1 MDPSALAATRFDVP
15 PVDEPTM
22 QRWLEAVRWMT
33 FCIAVLTGGFSEL
46 ARAQGPTS
54 TDAAPSLAEIEQML
68 RDGAQLESQ
77 RRWAEALSY
86 YEEAVRKHPG
96 RRELADRLSIARIHY
111 EVGRRYSDQNYVASM
126 RRMTEAE
133 ALDLYSDVALKI
145 NTHYVERPE
154 WVPLLQRG
162 MMALEIALSE
172 SAFQEQNNV
181 QLSPALIESHLNEL
195 NHALSKRVVRDRQDS
210 RNTVK
215 FIAQATARRMGI
227 PSQAI
232 ILEYACAA
240 GASLDDYSAFLTG
253 NQLDEIMSQ
262 IEGNFVGLGIEL
274 KAEMDSLLI
283 VDVIQGGPADKSGL
297 KAGHRIIEVDGRTI
311 HDVSTDV
318 AADMLRGD
326 EGTSVNLVVV
336 DEAGIRRQLR
346 VLRQVVEVPSVIRVS
361 MIDKNYGVGYLKLVS
376 FQKTTSRDVESALW
390 QLHREGMR
398 SLIVDVRGNPGGL
411 LTAAVEVADK
421 FITEGTI
428 VSTRGR
434 ATGEDFDYK
443 AHLVGTWRVP
453 LVVLINGDSA
463 SASEIFAA
471 AIRDSQRGTIVGQR
485 SFGKGSVQ
493 GIFPL
498 SVGHA
503 GLRLTTAKFYSPNG
517 NAISG
522 KGVQPHVAIAEQFV
536 AKPVVAADQTSIVE
550 EIDTTLNTALQV
562 ARGQL
567 AQR

>member
-1 MDPSALAATRFDVP
+1 
-15 PVDEPTM
+15 
-22 QRWLEAVRWMT
+22 VRN
-33 FCIAVLTGGFSEL
+33 
-46 ARAQGPTS
+46 RQ
-54 TDAAPSLAEIEQML
+54 
-68 RDGAQLESQ
+68 ES
-77 RRWAEALSY
+77 
-86 YEEAVRKHPG
+86 
-96 RRELADRLSIARIHY
+96 RE
-111 EVGRRYSDQNYVASM
+111 
-126 RRMTEAE
+126 
-133 ALDLYSDVALKI
+133 
-145 NTHYVERPE
+145 
-154 WVPLLQRG
+154 
-162 MMALEIALSE
+162 
-172 SAFQEQNNV
+172 
-181 QLSPALIESHLNEL
+181 
-195 NHALSKRVVRDRQDS
+195 VVR
-210 RNTVK
+210 
-215 FIAQATARRMGI
+215 FIADVTAKTLKV
-227 PSQAI
+227 PSQAVV
-232 ILEYACAA
+232 LEYACAA

-274 KAEMDSLLI
+274 KAELESLLI
-283 VDVIQGGPADKSGL
+283 VNVISSGPADKSGL
-297 KAGHRIIEVDGRTI
+297 KPGDRIIEVEGRTM

-318 AADMLRGD
+318 AADMLKGE
-326 EGTSVNLVVV
+326 EGTSVNLVIL
-336 DEAGIRRQLR
+336 DTNGIRRQLR
-346 VLRQVVEVPSVIRVS
+346 VKRQVVEVPSVERVS
-361 MIDKNYGVGYLKLVS
+361 LIDKSSGVGYLKLVS

-398 SLIVDVRGNPGGL
+398 SLIIDVRGNPGGL

-434 ATGEDFDYK
+434 GTGEDFDYK

-471 AIRDSQRGTIVGQR
+471 AIRDAQRGTIVGQR

-522 KGVQPHVAIAEQFV
+522 KGVQPHVSVPVSTSTQVV
-536 AKPVVAADQTSIVE
+536 AKPVVEPNQSGALVE
-550 EIDTTLNTALQV
+550 LDTALATAIQV
-562 ARGQL
+562 ARQQL

>member
-1 MDPSALAATRFDVP
+1 MR
-15 PVDEPTM
+15 
-22 QRWLEAVRWMT
+22 RWLEAVRRT
-33 FCIAVLTGGFSEL
+33 VIYCAIATIGFSVT
-46 ARAQGPTS
+46 ARAQDRPGS
-54 TDAAPSLAEIEQML
+54 GSVADLAEVEQML
-68 RDGAQLESQ
+68 RDGVQLEQQ
-77 RRWAEALSY
+77 RRWAEALSH
-86 YEEAVRKHPG
+86 YEDALRKHPG
-96 RRELADRLSIARIHY
+96 RRELTDRLSVARSHY
-111 EVGRRYSDQNYVASM
+111 EVGRRYSDPSFVESM
-126 RRMTEAE
+126 RRMTQPE
-133 ALDLYSDVALKI
+133 ALDLYSDVVLKI
-145 NTHYVERPE
+145 HTHYVERPE
-154 WVPLLQRG
+154 WLSLLQRG
-162 MMALEIALSE
+162 TNALEIALSE
-172 SAFQEQNNV
+172 SSFQEQNNLHLPEATI
-181 QLSPALIESHLNEL
+181 QSHINEL
-195 NHALSKRVVRDRQDS
+195 NHVLSRRPVRNRQESREVVR
-210 RNTVK
+210 
-215 FIAQATARRMGI
+215 FIADVTAKTLKI
-227 PSQAI
+227 PSQAVV
-232 ILEYACAA
+232 LEYACAA

-274 KAEMDSLLI
+274 KAELESLLI
-283 VDVIQGGPADKSGL
+283 VNVISSGPADKSGL
-297 KAGHRIIEVDGRTI
+297 KPGDRIIEVEGRTM

-318 AADMLRGD
+318 AADMLKGE
-326 EGTSVNLVVV
+326 EGTSVNLVIL
-336 DEAGIRRQLR
+336 DTNGIRRQLR
-346 VLRQVVEVPSVIRVS
+346 VKRQVVEVPSVERVS
-361 MIDKNYGVGYLKLVS
+361 MIDKSSGVGYLKLVS

-398 SLIVDVRGNPGGL
+398 SLIIDVRGNPGGL

-434 ATGEDFDYK
+434 GTGEDFDYK

-471 AIRDSQRGTIVGQR
+471 AIRDAQRGTIVGQR

-522 KGVQPHVAIAEQFV
+522 KGVQPHVSVPVSTSTQVV
-536 AKPVVAADQTSIVE
+536 AKPVVEPNQTGSLVE
-550 EIDTTLNTALQV
+550 LDTALATALQV
-562 ARGQL
+562 ARQQL

>member
-1 MDPSALAATRFDVP
+1 V
-15 PVDEPTM
+15 
-22 QRWLEAVRWMT
+22 
-33 FCIAVLTGGFSEL
+33 
-46 ARAQGPTS
+46 
-54 TDAAPSLAEIEQML
+54 
-68 RDGAQLESQ
+68 
-77 RRWAEALSY
+77 
-86 YEEAVRKHPG
+86 
-96 RRELADRLSIARIHY
+96 
-111 EVGRRYSDQNYVASM
+111 
-126 RRMTEAE
+126 
-133 ALDLYSDVALKI
+133 
-145 NTHYVERPE
+145 
-154 WVPLLQRG
+154 
-162 MMALEIALSE
+162 
-172 SAFQEQNNV
+172 
-181 QLSPALIESHLNEL
+181 
-195 NHALSKRVVRDRQDS
+195 
-210 RNTVK
+210 
-215 FIAQATARRMGI
+215 
-227 PSQAI
+227 

-274 KAEMDSLLI
+274 KAELDSLLI
-283 VDVIQGGPADKSGL
+283 VDVISGGPADRGGL
-297 KAGHRIIEVDGRTI
+297 KAGDRIVQVDGQTMRDI
-311 HDVSTDV
+311 STDV
-318 AADMLRGD
+318 AADKLKGD
-326 EGTSVNLVVV
+326 EGTAVRLVVLN
-336 DEAGIRRQLR
+336 ESGLKRELR
-346 VLRQVVEVPSVIRVS
+346 LVRQVVEVPSVEQVS
-361 MIDKNYGVGYLKLVS
+361 LIDKNYGVGYIKLIS

-398 SLIVDVRGNPGGL
+398 SLIIDVRGNPGGL

-434 ATGEDFDYK
+434 GTGEDFDYK

-471 AIRDSQRGTIVGQR
+471 AIRDAQRGTLVGQR

-498 SVGHA
+498 AVGHA

-522 KGVQPHVAIAEQFV
+522 HGVQPHVAVTTAQPQIV
-536 AKPVVAADQTSIVE
+536 AKPVLESNQLNVTADLDSALAA
-550 EIDTTLNTALQV
+550 ALQV
-562 ARGQL
+562 ARQQL